1 MQRTTGLLLFAAVLA
16 SNAVTAWA
24 QQPNAM
30 LFWRLPLG
38 GVSAEQEQS
47 QFGFTLGYSRPQ
59 ATLGPPPAAVRPPSL
74 EFNFKRE
81 GFDGLRV
88 GGYNTNRLLGIKPQ
102 TPAVAPSLRV
112 EERVLSSEYSPGT
125 WRAAEPTLPPAGIGL
140 RPSPRGAEALAPEVA
155 LPAESEEV
163 LP

>member
-1 MQRTTGLLLFAAVLA
+1 MQRTTSLLLLAAALA
-16 SNAVTAWA
+16 AHAHTAWA

-38 GVSAEQEQS
+38 TVTPDQDQP

-59 ATLGPPPAAVRPPSL
+59 ATLGPPPAAMRPPSL
-74 EFNFKRE
+74 EFSFNRG

-88 GGYNTNRLLGIKPQ
+88 GGYNTNRLLGIRPQ
-102 TPAVAPSLRV
+102 TPAAQALRV

-125 WRAAEPTLPPAGIGL
+125 WRAADAVSAPLPPAGIGL
-140 RPSPRGAEALAPEVA
+140 RPSPHGAEALAPGLA
-155 LPAESEEV
+155 TPAEEA
-163 LP
+163 P